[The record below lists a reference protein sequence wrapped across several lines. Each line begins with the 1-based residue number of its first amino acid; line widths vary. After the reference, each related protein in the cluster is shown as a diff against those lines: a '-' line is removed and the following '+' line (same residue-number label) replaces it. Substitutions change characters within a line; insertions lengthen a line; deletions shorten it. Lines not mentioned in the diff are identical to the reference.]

1 MVMRVTQ
8 SMTSA
13 KLIQNL
19 NTNMRK
25 MASLQEQT
33 ATSRKINRPSDDPA
47 GMTYGLRYRS
57 DLSANTQYQSNVSSS
72 LSWLE
77 FYDSQLDQAT
87 QVLQRVNDLVVQGS
101 TGTNTPQSL
110 ESINKEILELKKQ
123 MADIA
128 NSSFNGKYVFNGQLY
143 DQQPYPDGVDAK
155 TVTADSGAVPYE
167 IGQGITINVNLQANQ
182 IFGDADAAGTTD
194 NVFSVFDRISAALS
208 SGSYTGVNAEIAQVK
223 SRLEKIS
230 SARAENGAKTNRAE
244 LMKNRLDEMEVGLTG
259 LQSRTEDAD
268 VEKLYIDSTVTQ
280 NIYQASLSVGAKII
294 TPSLVN
300 FLN

>member
-8 SMTSA
+8 SMTSS

-33 ATSRKINRPSDDPA
+33 ATGRKINKPSDDPA

-57 DLSANTQYQSNVSSS
+57 DLTANTQYQSNVSSS

-155 TVTADSGAVPYE
+155 TVTADKGAVPYE

-182 IFGDADAAGTTD
+182 IFGDADAAGTTN

-208 SGSYTGVNAEIAQVK
+208 SGSYTGVNAEIAHVK
-223 SRLEKIS
+223 SRLEQIS